1 MIGGNKMGIKIIVD
15 SASDMSNSESKH
27 LKVLPLTVTFGDTQ
41 YTDGVNLTAREF
53 YEKLVESDTLPKT
66 SQVPPYDFEEA
77 IEEVLAAGDTPIV
90 VTVSSKLSGTY
101 NSARIA
107 VSAFDEKVYLI
118 DSENVCIGERVLVE
132 YGIRLIEAGKNVEEV
147 VEAMEDAKK
156 KICLI
161 ALLDTLEYLRK
172 GGRVSNVA
180 GVVGG
185 MLAIKPVVGIQ
196 NGEIVVLGK
205 ARGSNNANNLLTT
218 QIQEAGGIDFNMPYA
233 VAYSG
238 LDSSLADKYVEDQ
251 KSIWKPYTDKIELK
265 IVGSTIG
272 THAGPGAIAVAYFKE

>member
-1 MIGGNKMGIKIIVD
+1 MGIRIIVD
-15 SASDMSNSESKH
+15 SASDMSNSESKY
-27 LKVLPLTVTFGDTQ
+27 LKVLPLTVSFDETQ
-41 YTDGVNLTAREF
+41 YLDGVNLTATEF
-53 YEKLVESDTLPKT
+53 YEKLIESDILPKT

-77 IEEVLAAGDTPIV
+77 IREVLAEGDTPIV

-107 VSAFDEKVYLI
+107 ASAFDENVYLV
-118 DSENVCIGERVLVE
+118 DSENVCIGERILVE
-132 YGIRLIEAGKNVEEV
+132 YGIRLIEAGKSAEEV
-147 VEAMEDAKK
+147 AAALEEAKK
-156 KICLI
+156 KICLV

-185 MLAIKPVVGIQ
+185 MLSIKPVIGLQ

-205 ARGSNNANNLLTT
+205 ARGSKNANNLLTT
-218 QIQEAGGIDFNMPYA
+218 QIKEAGGIDFAMPYA

-238 LDSSLADKYVEDQ
+238 LDSSLVDKYIADHENV
-251 KSIWKPYTDKIELK
+251 WKPHTDKIDLK
-265 IVGSTIG
+265 VVGSTIG
-272 THAGPGAIAVAYFKE
+272 THAGPGAIAVAYFIK